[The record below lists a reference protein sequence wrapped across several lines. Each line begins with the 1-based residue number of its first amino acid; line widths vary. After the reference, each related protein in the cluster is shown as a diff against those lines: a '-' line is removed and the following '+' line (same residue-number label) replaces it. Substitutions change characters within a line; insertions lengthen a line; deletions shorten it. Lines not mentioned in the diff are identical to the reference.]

1 MLGKMHRHIKTG
13 PLPWMSLAERRKMNA
28 YVSSQDHT
36 AGSSYHRGGGDTI
49 DAAKEK
55 LRVWLENDDNLR
67 SLDWVSHSNG
77 SAPEIVVMMEI
88 SPAKDGEDGEGV

>member
-1 MLGKMHRHIKTG
+1 MPMFRARIIRQEVAITDV
-13 PLPWMSLAERRKMNA
+13 E
-28 YVSSQDHT
+28 
-36 AGSSYHRGGGDTI
+36 GDTI

-77 SAPEIVVMMEI
+77 SAPEIVVMMEV
-88 SPAKDGEDGEGV
+88 SPANEGEDGEGV

>member
-1 MLGKMHRHIKTG
+1 
-13 PLPWMSLAERRKMNA
+13 MSLAEREKINA
-28 YVSSQDHT
+28 YVSGQDYSP
-36 AGSSYHRGGGDTI
+36 GSSYHRCGGGTI

-55 LRVWLENDDNLR
+55 LRVWLDNDDNLR

-88 SPAKDGEDGEGV
+88 SPRNEGEDGEGV